1 MTVRLSS
8 DSPMEFSTTH
18 CVVPLFWL
26 IHYGSNSVNFRL
38 RKFQNLR
45 PLTSKSTARKR
56 RLEFRLSVKT
66 ISSVLS
72 FLSKPQA
79 WYRRSQARYSV
90 ASLLTSTHEVRCI
103 SSARRAGYHHAQAC
117 IPLRLD
123 DIQHFVLMISNF
135 CKIDDIHAVA

>member
-1 MTVRLSS
+1 MVTNPA
-8 DSPMEFSTTH
+8 SPTKTRNHPCGGF
-18 CVVPLFWL
+18 LF
-26 IHYGSNSVNFRL
+26 IQAAGNKPSV
-38 RKFQNLR
+38 
-45 PLTSKSTARKR
+45 
-56 RLEFRLSVKT
+56 
-66 ISSVLS
+66 
-72 FLSKPQA
+72 

-135 CKIDDIHAVA
+135 CEIDDIHAVGVIESLRHYSISAFHRTIAQVSVQILPRLSCLVKTQKIEVSVLN